1 MVRDQHCGE
10 KRANWVKSGG
20 AGKAR
25 EDNRLAW
32 QFRRTSYDENKNRR
46 SNQMAVQ
53 YVNDKKMY
61 FLHTLHITLN
71 QMWLEKFVYDNV

>member
-53 YVNDKKMY
+53 
-61 FLHTLHITLN
+61 
-71 QMWLEKFVYDNV
+71 